1 LVFLFAADHLLGFFG
16 LNDPTVLMLGRQ
28 LLRYLSVSGLFIT
41 VALTYTGGLQG
52 TGDTRSPL
60 FITLVS
66 QIGVPIGLC
75 TYLEATGRLE
85 ASWIW
90 LAIVLGHCTRALLS
104 TWVFRRGRWRT
115 IAVDVP
121 STGSY

>member
-1 LVFLFAADHLLGFFG
+1 
-16 LNDPTVLMLGRQ
+16 MLGRQ

-66 QIGVPIGLC
+66 QIAVPLGLC
-75 TYLEATGRLE
+75 FYLAGDRPARGVRGSGWRSCSATSPARAVHLGLRPRPLEHDCGRR
-85 ASWIW
+85 A
-90 LAIVLGHCTRALLS
+90 GPGTRD
-104 TWVFRRGRWRT
+104 RT
-115 IAVDVP
+115 KH
-121 STGSY
+121 